1 MRLALGLQYDGS
13 AFSGWQT
20 QSNGQTVQDHLEL
33 ALSRFIGENN
43 EPVKTITAGR
53 TDTGVHAL
61 GQVVH
66 FDTEV
71 VRPDLSWVKGVNAFL
86 PPSVTVQWVKPV
98 PDHFDARYMAFERS
112 YCYALLTGSTPSPL
126 VHGKAGFLNLP
137 KGKTLDTL
145 AMHEAAQVLVGE
157 HDFSSFRSS
166 ECQSKTPIK
175 TLYQVSVIENGPWV
189 YFVFRGNAF
198 LHHMVRNLVGSLLLI
213 GAGKE
218 PVTWMSSL
226 LAAKNRQLAGATFMA
241 DGLYLLRVG
250 YPEQFDI
257 PEPNLANSFL
267 PINLLGQSGTDGLT
281 QANR

>member
-13 AFSGWQT
+13 AFTGWQT

-33 ALSRFIGENN
+33 ALSRFIGESNQ
-43 EPVKTITAGR
+43 PVKTITAGR

-71 VRPDLSWVKGVNAFL
+71 VRPDLAWVKGVNAFL
-86 PPSVTVQWVKPV
+86 PPSISVQWVKPV
-98 PDHFDARYMAFERS
+98 PEHFDARYMAFERS
-112 YCYALLTGSTPSPL
+112 YCYALLTGPTPSPL

-137 KGKTLDTL
+137 KGKTLDVS

-189 YFVFRGNAF
+189 YFMFRGNAF

-213 GAGKE
+213 GTGKE
-218 PVTWMSSL
+218 PVTWMSTL

-257 PEPNLANSFL
+257 PEPNLANGFL
-267 PINLLGQSGTDGLT
+267 PINLLGQ
-281 QANR
+281 

>member
-33 ALSRFIGENN
+33 ALSRFIGESS
-43 EPVKTITAGR
+43 EAVKTITAGR

-66 FDTEV
+66 FDTDV
-71 VRPDLSWVKGVNAFL
+71 VRPDLAWVKGVNAFL
-86 PPSVTVQWVKPV
+86 PPSITVQWVKPV
-98 PDHFDARYMAFERS
+98 PDDFDARYMAFERS
-112 YCYALLTGSTPSPL
+112 YCYALLTGPTASPL

-137 KGKTLDTL
+137 KGKSLDVA
-145 AMHEAAQVLVGE
+145 AMREAAQVLVGE

-213 GAGKE
+213 GTGKE
-218 PVTWMSSL
+218 TVDWMGTL

-267 PINLLGQSGTDGLT
+267 PINLLGS
-281 QANR
+281 

>member
-1 MRLALGLQYDGS
+1 MRIALGLQYDGS

-175 TLYQVSVIENGPWV
+175 TLYQVSVIENGPWE

>member
-126 VHGKAGFLNLP
+126 LHGKAGFLNLP

>member
-1 MRLALGLQYDGS
+1 
-13 AFSGWQT
+13 
-20 QSNGQTVQDHLEL
+20 
-33 ALSRFIGENN
+33 
-43 EPVKTITAGR
+43 
-53 TDTGVHAL
+53 
-61 GQVVH
+61 
-66 FDTEV
+66 
-71 VRPDLSWVKGVNAFL
+71 
-86 PPSVTVQWVKPV
+86 
-98 PDHFDARYMAFERS
+98 MAFERS

>member
-1 MRLALGLQYDGS
+1 MRIALGLQYDGS

-20 QSNGQTVQDHLEL
+20 QSNGQTVQDHLES

-126 VHGKAGFLNLP
+126 VQGKAGFLNLP
-137 KGKTLDTL
+137 KGKTLDVL

-189 YFVFRGNAF
+189 YFIFRGNAF

-218 PVTWMSSL
+218 PVTWMSTL

-241 DGLYLLRVG
+241 DGLYRLSVG
-250 YPEQFDI
+250 YPEQFEI

-267 PINLLGQSGTDGLT
+267 PINLLGQSGT
-281 QANR
+281 

>member
-1 MRLALGLQYDGS
+1 MRIALGLQYDGS

-66 FDTEV
+66 FDTEL

-126 VHGKAGFLNLP
+126 LHGKAGFLNLP

>member
-1 MRLALGLQYDGS
+1 MRIALGLQYDGS

-20 QSNGQTVQDHLEL
+20 QSNGQTVQDHLES

-98 PDHFDARYMAFERS
+98 PDDFDARYMAFERS
-112 YCYALLTGSTPSPL
+112 YCYALLTGSTSSPL
-126 VHGKAGFLNLP
+126 VHGKAGFLSLP
-137 KGKTLDTL
+137 KGKTLDVL

-189 YFVFRGNAF
+189 YFIFRGNAF

-213 GAGKE
+213 GTGKE
-218 PVTWMSSL
+218 PVTWMSNL

-267 PINLLGQSGTDGLT
+267 PINLLGQSGT
-281 QANR
+281 

>member
-1 MRLALGLQYDGS
+1 MRIALGLQYDGS

-66 FDTEV
+66 FDTEL

>member
-1 MRLALGLQYDGS
+1 MRIALGLQYDGS

-20 QSNGQTVQDHLEL
+20 QSNGQTVQDHLES

-98 PDHFDARYMAFERS
+98 PDDFDARYMAFERS

-126 VHGKAGFLNLP
+126 VHGKAGFLSLP
-137 KGKTLDTL
+137 KSKTLDVT

-189 YFVFRGNAF
+189 YFIFRGNAF

-218 PVTWMSSL
+218 PVTWMSTL

-267 PINLLGQSGTDGLT
+267 PINLLG
-281 QANR
+281 

>member
-1 MRLALGLQYDGS
+1 MRIALGLQYDGS

-189 YFVFRGNAF
+189 YFVFRSNAF

>member
-1 MRLALGLQYDGS
+1 MRIALGLQYDGS

-126 VHGKAGFLNLP
+126 LHGKAGFLNLP

>member
-1 MRLALGLQYDGS
+1 MRIALGLQYDGS

-20 QSNGQTVQDHLEL
+20 QSNGQTVQDHLES

-43 EPVKTITAGR
+43 DPVKTITAGR

-61 GQVVH
+61 GQVFH

-71 VRPDLSWVKGVNAFL
+71 LRPDLSWVKGVNAFL

-126 VHGKAGFLNLP
+126 VHGKAGFLSLP
-137 KGKTLDTL
+137 KGKTLDVP

-189 YFVFRGNAF
+189 YFIFRGNAF

-213 GAGKE
+213 GTGKE
-218 PVTWMSSL
+218 PVTWMSGL

-250 YPEQFDI
+250 YPEQFHI

-267 PINLLGQSGTDGLT
+267 PINLLG
-281 QANR
+281 

>member
-1 MRLALGLQYDGS
+1 MRIALGLQYDGS

-126 VHGKAGFLNLP
+126 LHGKAGFLNIP

>member
-1 MRLALGLQYDGS
+1 MRIALGLQYDGS

>member
-1 MRLALGLQYDGS
+1 MPFCHQVS
-13 AFSGWQT
+13 QFSGSSQCQIILMPATW
-20 QSNGQTVQDHLEL
+20 L
-33 ALSRFIGENN
+33 LSEAIAM
-43 EPVKTITAGR
+43 PCSLV
-53 TDTGVHAL
+53 L
-61 GQVVH
+61 
-66 FDTEV
+66 
-71 VRPDLSWVKGVNAFL
+71 
-86 PPSVTVQWVKPV
+86 
-98 PDHFDARYMAFERS
+98 
-112 YCYALLTGSTPSPL
+112 TPSPL
-126 VHGKAGFLNLP
+126 LHGKAGFLNLP

-226 LAAKNRQLAGATFMA
+226 LAAKK
-241 DGLYLLRVG
+241 
-250 YPEQFDI
+250 
-257 PEPNLANSFL
+257 S
-267 PINLLGQSGTDGLT
+267 PIGGRHLHGRWTLSS
-281 QANR
+281 